1 MQEFRKDVLTVKD
14 VAYLI
19 DASTLKIDTSYENVY
34 ALIDACKKYDF
45 GCAFAWPAYS
55 KMMGEELRGTNTAF
69 GTSLSFPSGQE
80 PTCIKVAQADYFVS
94 LGADEVDMVMNVGWL
109 KSKKYK
115 EVTEDIA
122 AVKKACGKTSLK
134 VIIEAMLCDDDQI
147 TSACKCVMDG
157 GADYVKS
164 GTGFS
169 AAPTTLHHV
178 ALMKKTI
185 GENIKLKVA
194 GGVRDL
200 ETMMMMY
207 KIGANRF
214 GIGLASSI
222 SIVEEAMKLPGGV
235 VDLKTVEVKDSDKL
249 HLPSEY

>member
-1 MQEFRKDVLTVKD
+1 MQEISKNVLTVAD
-14 VAYLI
+14 IAYMM
-19 DASTLKIDTSYENVY
+19 DPSTLKIDTSYEDVY
-34 ALIDACKKYDF
+34 ALIDACKKYEF

-55 KMMGEELRGTNTAF
+55 KMMGEALKGTKTAF

-80 PTCIKVAQADYFVS
+80 PTHIKVAQADYFVS
-94 LGADEVDMVMNVGWL
+94 LGAAEVDMVLNVGWV

-115 EVTEDIA
+115 EVTDDVA
-122 AVKKACGKTSLK
+122 AVKKACGNTSLK
-134 VIIEAMLCDDDQI
+134 VIIEAMLCNDEQI
-147 TSACKCVMDG
+147 ENACKCVMDA

-185 GENIKLKVA
+185 GDNIKLKVA

-200 ETMMMMY
+200 NTLLMMY
-207 KIGANRF
+207 KIGAQRF

-222 SIVEEAMKLPGGV
+222 KIIEDAMKLPGGEI
-235 VDLKTVEVKDSDKL
+235 DLSTIEVKDAENL
-249 HLPSEY
+249 HKPAEY

>member
-1 MQEFRKDVLTVKD
+1 MKEFRKEILSAKD

-55 KMMGEELRGTNTAF
+55 KLYGEALRGTNTAF

-80 PTCIKVAQADYFVS
+80 PTCIKVAQADYFVG
-94 LGADEVDMVMNVGWL
+94 LGADEVDMVLNVGWV
-109 KSKKYK
+109 KSKKFK

-122 AVKKACGKTSLK
+122 AVKKACGSTSLK
-134 VIIEAMLCDDDQI
+134 VIIEAMLCDDEQI
-147 TSACKCVMDG
+147 VNACKCVMDG

-185 GENIKLKVA
+185 GDSIKLKVA

-200 ETMMMMY
+200 NTLLMMY
-207 KIGANRF
+207 KLGANRF
-214 GIGLASSI
+214 GIGLANSI
-222 SIVEEAMKLPGGV
+222 AIVEEAMKMKDGI
-235 VDLKTVEVKDSDKL
+235 DLKTIEIKNDS
-249 HLPSEY
+249 SAGGVTEY

>member
-1 MQEFRKDVLTVKD
+1 MQEFRKELLTVKD

-34 ALIDACKKYDF
+34 ALIDGCKKYDF

-55 KMMGEELRGTNTAF
+55 KMMGEMLRGSNTAF

-94 LGADEVDMVMNVGWL
+94 LGADEVDMVLNVGWV
-109 KSKKYK
+109 KSKKFK
-115 EVTEDIA
+115 DVTDDIA

-134 VIIEAMLCDDDQI
+134 VIIEAMLCDDEQI
-147 TSACKCVMDG
+147 VNACKCVMDG

-169 AAPTTLHHV
+169 ANPTTLHHV

-185 GENIKLKVA
+185 GDTIKLKVA

-200 ETMMMMY
+200 NTMMMMY

-222 SIVEEAMKLPGGV
+222 AIVEEAMNMPGSV
-235 VDLKTVEVKDSDKL
+235 VDLKKIEVKDDELL
-249 HLPSEY
+249 HTPAGY